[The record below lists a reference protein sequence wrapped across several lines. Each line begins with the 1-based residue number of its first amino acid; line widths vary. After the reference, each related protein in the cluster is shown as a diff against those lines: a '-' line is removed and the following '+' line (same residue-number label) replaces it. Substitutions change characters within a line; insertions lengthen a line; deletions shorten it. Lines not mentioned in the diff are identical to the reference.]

1 VRIRKL
7 EPHEIS
13 LHRDLRLCALRDSP
27 DSFAETATDAEARPF
42 SYWETLTRSVTEPN
56 RHVMYLAC
64 DGDDIFGSTYG
75 LRDSESNDMAR
86 IGGMWVAPLHR
97 RHGIGRALLEAVRS
111 WAREHGF
118 KRMGLW
124 APSENAAAL
133 ALYQQAGF
141 RQTGRRRPLPTNAM
155 LEIVELE
162 LSNQPLHPSLRSGA
176 SRRSSAG

>member
-1 VRIRKL
+1 
-7 EPHEIS
+7 
-13 LHRDLRLCALRDSP
+13 
-27 DSFAETATDAEARPF
+27 
-42 SYWETLTRSVTEPN
+42 
-56 RHVMYLAC
+56 MYLAC

-75 LRDSESNDMAR
+75 LRDSESSDMAR

-162 LSNQPLHPSLRSGA
+162 LSNFSSSG
-176 SRRSSAG
+176 RV

>member
-1 VRIRKL
+1 
-7 EPHEIS
+7 
-13 LHRDLRLCALRDSP
+13 
-27 DSFAETATDAEARPF
+27 
-42 SYWETLTRSVTEPN
+42 
-56 RHVMYLAC
+56 MYLAC

-75 LRDSESNDMAR
+75 LRDSESSDMAR

-97 RHGIGRALLEAVRS
+97 RHGIGRALLDAVRS

-124 APSENAAAL
+124 APSENPAAL
-133 ALYQQAGF
+133 ALYRQAGF

-162 LSNQPLHPSLRSGA
+162 LSNFSSSGRELA
-176 SRRSSAG
+176 